1 MKMMKSYKF
10 WVALS
15 GAVGLFITSLSK
27 ILGFE
32 ISSEGVS
39 EVIMAFCGVL
49 IVFGIVSKPSEDK
62 KMGEN
67 MTEIEIQS
75 TKQSSK
81 SEEDLK
87 QNDKKND

>member
-1 MKMMKSYKF
+1 MKMIKSYRF

-49 IVFGIVSKPSEDK
+49 IVLGVVSKPKKDTKQPEDNEVEEDK
-62 KMGEN
+62 
-67 MTEIEIQS
+67 Q
-75 TKQSSK
+75 
-81 SEEDLK
+81 D
-87 QNDKKND
+87 